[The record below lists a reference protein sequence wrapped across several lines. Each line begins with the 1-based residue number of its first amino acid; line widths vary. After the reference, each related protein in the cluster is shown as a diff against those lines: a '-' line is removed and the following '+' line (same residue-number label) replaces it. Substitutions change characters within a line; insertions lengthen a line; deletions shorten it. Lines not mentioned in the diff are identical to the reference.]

1 MAILGGS
8 PLGLI
13 GITSAPIGG
22 NSTFNGGK
30 TRNVDVATYN
40 SSKALSL
47 FTGKRVLRAWP
58 SIKTFSGSYNAGDR
72 SKESFSDEFD
82 TKGLDDVDYEL
93 MRKTGGK
100 DGDKYKGVT
109 NKALHNND
117 VYDTSILNIIEK
129 LAPTKAALRP
139 SDFAYLKNLGVYPNN
154 RLMIVRR
161 FASPTDDNIMVN
173 RKTDIPSLANVISW
187 VTSDADFVSIDFGE
201 VWDEASADFTN
212 FLDSLGKDFGR
223 KAEGMGLGGL
233 ANAGG
238 GILPLPGF
246 TEIFQRKFLMNIGLL
261 DEGADAGSPAGNPN
275 LIKEAK
281 ARKTVGYGVASSGLM
296 CTISFAFVAEY
307 ELKFISGL
315 DPSIV
320 WMDIIGNILRFGT
333 SESSNYGLSREYA
346 AKLKKWT
353 NNPDKLLGEMVKSIK
368 TTIED
373 VKADVLAAIQK
384 IYDKA
389 TQAAMGD
396 FMDAKKEEKTK
407 DKNYGEFKTEKA
419 LAEKTKKASEGLLDK
434 LGSIGQDILYG
445 TIQKYRTEVIGIVN
459 ALTGLPSTPWH
470 ITIGNPLRPV
480 FCSGDMLTQSVKI
493 SMGSQLAFNDLPSSI
508 KVEFTLVNARP
519 LGLQEIM
526 SKFNSG
532 YLRTVDIQKSFY
544 ELESTTQA
552 IGGLAYEQGASVQ
565 KPTTDQTATT
575 NAGGGN
581 TKVDSQAAGSTKAAG
596 GQQATTTIE
605 KDPKKTQG

>member
-13 GITSAPIGG
+13 GITSAPLGG
-22 NSTFNGGK
+22 SSTFNGGK
-30 TRNVDVATYN
+30 TRNVNVASYN
-40 SSKALSL
+40 NSKALSL
-47 FTGKRVLRAWP
+47 FTGKRKLRAWP
-58 SIKTFSGSYNAGDR
+58 KIQESPGSYNVGNGN
-72 SKESFSDEFD
+72 KESFKEFD
-82 TKGLDDVDYEL
+82 TKGLSDVDFEL
-93 MRKTGGK
+93 MRTSGGK
-100 DGDKYKGVT
+100 KGDKYIQDV
-109 NKALHNND
+109 LHNND

-201 VWDEASADFTN
+201 VWEEASADFTN

-238 GILPLPGF
+238 GVLPLPGF
-246 TEIFQRKFLMNIGLL
+246 TEIFQRQFLKNIGLL
-261 DEGADAGSPAGNPN
+261 NEGENAGIPAGNPN

-296 CTISFAFVAEY
+296 CQISFTFVAEY

-315 DPSIV
+315 DPSMV
-320 WMDIIGNILRFGT
+320 WMDIIGNVLRFGT
-333 SESSNYGLSREYA
+333 SESANYGLSTAYA
-346 AKLKKWT
+346 AKIKKWT
-353 NNPDKLLGEMVKSIK
+353 NNPDHLLTEMVRSITKTVGDVAKSVREKIG
-368 TTIED
+368 
-373 VKADVLAAIQK
+373 A
-384 IYDKA
+384 IYDAA
-389 TQAAMGD
+389 TKSSYSAYQD
-396 FMDAKKEEKTK
+396 KEKEDESKNK
-407 DKNYGEFKTEKA
+407 DWGAYKTEKA
-419 LAEKTKKASEGLLDK
+419 VAEKTKKASEGLLDK
-434 LGSIGQDILYG
+434 LLTIGDDILKG
-445 TIQKYRTEVIGIVN
+445 TVQKYKTEVIGIVN
-459 ALTGLPSTPWH
+459 ALTGMPSTPWH

-480 FCSGDMLTQSVKI
+480 FCSGDMLTQNVKI

-544 ELESTTQA
+544 ELETSTQA
-552 IGGLAYEQGASVQ
+552 IGGFAYEQAG
-565 KPTTDQTATT
+565 TDQKTT
-575 NAGGGN
+575 VDQASNTNVGGGN

-596 GQQATTTIE
+596 GQQETSTIE

>member
-13 GITSAPIGG
+13 GITSAPLGG
-22 NSTFNGGK
+22 SSTFNGGK
-30 TRNVDVATYN
+30 TRNVNVASYN
-40 SSKALSL
+40 NSKALSL
-47 FTGKRVLRAWP
+47 FTGKRKLRAWP
-58 SIKTFSGSYNAGDR
+58 KIQESKGSYNVGNGQ
-72 SKESFSDEFD
+72 KESFKEFD
-82 TKGLDDVDYEL
+82 TKGLADVDYEL
-93 MRKTGGK
+93 MRTDPKNPL
-100 DGDKYKGVT
+100 GDKYIQEV
-109 NKALHNND
+109 LHNND

-139 SDFAYLKNLGVYPNN
+139 SDFAYLKNLGVFPNN

-161 FASPTDDNIMVN
+161 FAAPTDDNIMIN

-187 VTSDADFVSIDFGE
+187 VTSDSDFVSIEFGE
-201 VWDEASADFTN
+201 LWDEAAADFTN

-238 GILPLPGF
+238 GVLPLPGF
-246 TEIFQRKFLMNIGLL
+246 TEIFQRQFLKNIGLL
-261 DEGADAGSPAGNPN
+261 NEGENAGIPAGNPN

-281 ARKTVGYGVASSGLM
+281 ARKTVPYGVASSGLM
-296 CTISFAFVAEY
+296 CQISFTFVAEY

-315 DPSIV
+315 DPSMV
-320 WMDIIGNILRFGT
+320 WMDIIGNVLRFGT
-333 SESSNYGLSREYA
+333 SESANYGLSKEYA
-346 AKLKKWT
+346 AKIKKWT
-353 NNPDKLLGEMVKSIK
+353 NNPDHLLTEMVRSITK
-368 TTIED
+368 TVGD
-373 VKADVLAAIQK
+373 VAQTVRDKIGA
-384 IYDKA
+384 IYDAATKA
-389 TQAAMGD
+389 SYSTFKD
-396 FMDAKKEEKTK
+396 SKKEEETQ
-407 DKNYGEFKTEKA
+407 DKEWGAYKTEKA
-419 LAEKTKKASEGLLDK
+419 VAEKTKKASEGLLDK
-434 LGSIGQDILYG
+434 LISIGDDILKG
-445 TIQKYRTEVIGIVN
+445 TVQKYRTEVIGIVN

-480 FCSGDMLTQSVKI
+480 FCSGDMLTQNVKV

-544 ELESTTQA
+544 ELESSTQA
-552 IGGLAYEQGASVQ
+552 IGGFAYETFPSKGDQ
-565 KPTTDQTATT
+565 PTTDKDPNT
-575 NAGGGN
+575 NVGGGN
-581 TKVDSQAAGSTKAAG
+581 TAADSQAAGSTKVEG
-596 GQQATTTIE
+596 GQQGTTTIE